1 MQLNDQQEKVVAN
14 TEGPV
19 MVISCAG
26 SGKTTVILERVK
38 KIIDNG
44 VLAQHIL
51 VTTFSKAAA
60 EEMEKRFEKKY
71 QNKNVKFST
80 IHSVCYSILVNAYN
94 INATS
99 ILKVSE
105 KKAFLLEKYLELE
118 KIHGKE
124 FSGKYKDFDDYYK
137 DIELTI
143 SGYMAQIYRENIAD
157 YEDVITDRYVK
168 DIYGCYIKF
177 KKKNGKLDYDDMII
191 ETHKCLKVRQDVAEY
206 WQSVFRYITI
216 DEFQDTSIL
225 QSEIFYILAGKNKN
239 ICVVGD
245 DDQSIYSFRNVDG
258 EIFSYFLEQYPD
270 AKQIYMETNYRS
282 CKKIISLSERLI
294 KNNKKRFSKSFYVN
308 REEEVSV
315 VANLVKG
322 DAEQT
327 TEVINQIKKAVQ
339 SGKKYNEIAIL
350 YRVKKEG
357 ISICNRL
364 QLENIPFYTKELPE
378 NIHSSMVYQDIKAYY
393 RLANDIWDVTDLSRI
408 INRPMRYIKPAIL
421 PRGTMDKR
429 VILFECTKNVLD
441 GNQKESIKTQIDRLF
456 LDLDCMKDLKPHELM
471 LYLRDKMKYREAL
484 VHFADFI
491 KVDATT
497 FLSQFDELLAES
509 ERFETMA
516 EWNSYVEECKKTLMK
531 NIEKNKKE
539 GVFLSTFHGAKGL
552 EWDSVF
558 IISANEG
565 TTPLM
570 RNNEIENPE
579 EERRLFYVAMTRAMS
594 DLRIFA
600 FEDENAE
607 KGSCRSR
614 YFQEIF

>member
-1 MQLNDQQEKVVAN
+1 MKLNEQQEQVVAT

-44 VLAQHIL
+44 ILAQYIL

-60 EEMEKRFEKKY
+60 EEMEKRFVEKY
-71 QNKNVKFST
+71 QNNNVKFST
-80 IHSVCYSILVNAYN
+80 IHSVCYSILANAYN
-94 INATS
+94 INAAS

-118 KIHGKE
+118 KKYGKD
-124 FSGKYKDFDDYYK
+124 FSGKYKDFDDYHK
-137 DIELTI
+137 DIELII
-143 SGYMAQIYRENIAD
+143 SGYMSKIYREKIVD

-168 DIYGCYIKF
+168 DIYGSYIKF

-191 ETHKCLKVRQDVAEY
+191 ETHKCLTVKQDVAEY
-206 WQSVFRYITI
+206 WQSVFRYIII

-225 QSEIFYILAGKNKN
+225 QSEIFYILAGEHKN

-258 EIFSYFLEQYPD
+258 ETFSYFLEQYPD

-294 KNNKKRFSKSFYVN
+294 KNNKKRFLKSFYAN
-308 REEEVSV
+308 KKEQGCV

-322 DAEQT
+322 DSEQT
-327 TEVINQIKKAVQ
+327 TEVINQIKRAVE

-350 YRVKKEG
+350 YRVKKEA

-378 NIHSSMVYQDIKAYY
+378 NLHTSMVYQDIKAYY
-393 RLANDIWDVTDLSRI
+393 RLANDIWDTDDLSRI
-408 INRPMRYIKPAIL
+408 INRPMRYIKPGFL
-421 PRGTMDKR
+421 PRGTMDKK
-429 VILFECTKNVLD
+429 VILFECTKNISD
-441 GNQKESIKTQIDRLF
+441 GNQKENIKMQIDRLF
-456 LDLDCMKDLKPHELM
+456 SDLDYMRDLKPYDLM
-471 LYLRDKMKYREAL
+471 VYLRDKMKYREAL
-484 VHFADFI
+484 VYFADFI
-491 KVDATT
+491 KADATT
-497 FLSQFDELLAES
+497 FLSQFDELLVES
-509 ERFETMA
+509 ERFETMT
-516 EWNSYVEECKKTLMK
+516 EWNDYVEECKKSLLK

-552 EWDSVF
+552 EWELVF

-579 EERRLFYVAMTRAMS
+579 EERRLFYVAMTRAMN

-600 FEDENAE
+600 FEEGNC
-607 KGSCRSR
+607 KTR

>member
-1 MQLNDQQEKVVAN
+1 MKLSEQQKLVVAN

-38 KIIDNG
+38 KIIDSG
-44 VLAQHIL
+44 TLAQNIL

-60 EEMEKRFEKKY
+60 EEMGKRFAEKY
-71 QNKNVKFST
+71 HNNNVKFST
-80 IHSVCYSILVNAYN
+80 IHSVCYSILANAYK
-94 INATS
+94 INASS

-105 KKAFLLEKYLELE
+105 KKTFLLEKFSELE
-118 KIHGKE
+118 KAYGKD

-143 SGYMAQIYRENIAD
+143 SGYMSKIYREKIAD
-157 YEDVITDRYVK
+157 FEDVITDKYEK
-168 DIYGCYIKF
+168 EIYGGYQKF
-177 KKKNGKLDYDDMII
+177 KKRNGKLDYDDLII
-191 ETHKCLKVRQDVAEY
+191 ETHKCLTIRKEVAEY
-206 WQSVFRYITI
+206 WQSVFHYITI

-225 QSEIFYILAGKNKN
+225 QSEIFYILSNKSKN

-245 DDQSIYSFRNVDG
+245 DDQSIYSFRDADG
-258 EIFSYFLEQYPD
+258 EIFSCFLEQYPD
-270 AKQIYMETNYRS
+270 AKRINMETNYRS
-282 CKKIISLSERLI
+282 CKRIISLSEKLI
-294 KNNKKRFSKSFYVN
+294 RNNKKRFQKSFYAN
-308 REEEVSV
+308 RAEMGQ
-315 VANLVKG
+315 VAANFVKD

-327 TEVINQIKKAVQ
+327 TEIVNQIKQEVKL
-339 SGKKYNEIAIL
+339 GKKYNEIAIL
-350 YRVKKEG
+350 YRVKKEA

-364 QLENIPFYTKELPE
+364 QLEDIPFYTRELPE

-393 RLANDIWDVTDLSRI
+393 RLANDIWDNSDLRRI
-408 INRPMRYIKPAIL
+408 INRPTRYIKPDLVPI
-421 PRGTMDKR
+421 GTMDKR
-429 VILFECTKNVLD
+429 IVLHECTKNISD
-441 GNQKESIKTQIDRLF
+441 GNQKEKIKMQIDRLF
-456 LDLDCMKDLKPHELM
+456 LDLDYMRELKPYDLM

-484 VHFADFI
+484 IGFADFI
-491 KVDATT
+491 KADTAM
-497 FLSQFDELLAES
+497 FLAQFDELLIES
-509 ERFETMA
+509 ERFETMM
-516 EWNSYVEECKKTLMK
+516 EWNDYVEECKNSLIK

-552 EWDSVF
+552 EWDTVF

-579 EERRLFYVAMTRAMS
+579 EERRLFYVAMTRAMN
-594 DLRIFA
+594 DLRILGFN
-600 FEDENAE
+600 EENGNC
-607 KGSCRSR
+607 KSR